1 MKIGIGRIALSGPM
15 MRKIDDIVLPKCLLY
30 KELENPDLDAEALPT
45 LHIALEIAV
54 LAGISIEGSQK
65 SAVINPR

>member
-15 MRKIDDIVLPKCLLY
+15 MRKIDGIALPKCLLY